1 MPSLE
6 VAAMGGGTNLEPQR
20 SILASMIGQEA
31 GLNPGDKSRRL
42 ASVIASTVLAGELS
56 LMSSLVKGTVRKITL
71 TYIEVL
77 DHVTIRELYK
87 RRFSR
92 EPYETK

>member
-56 LMSSLVKGTVRKITL
+56 LMSSLVKGTVRKITI

-77 DHVTIRELYK
+77 YCST
-87 RRFSR
+87 
-92 EPYETK
+92 